1 MAKRLTADQVLLA
14 LDSGDF
20 GLSDEEDS
28 DYEGEDICGYLLSG
42 SPEADL
48 GEDPGEDAQEEDR
61 RGPSFL
67 MDLGGC
73 SSPGGAGLDSDL
85 SKSTI
90 LEARV

>member
-1 MAKRLTADQVLLA
+1 MATRLTADQVLLA
-14 LDSGDF
+14 LDTVDF

-28 DYEGEDICGYLLSG
+28 DFEGEDICGYLLSG
-42 SPEADL
+42 SSEADL
-48 GEDPGEDAQEEDR
+48 GEDPGEDTREEDR
-61 RGPSFL
+61 RGPSYE

-73 SSPGGAGLDSDL
+73 SSPERADLNSDL